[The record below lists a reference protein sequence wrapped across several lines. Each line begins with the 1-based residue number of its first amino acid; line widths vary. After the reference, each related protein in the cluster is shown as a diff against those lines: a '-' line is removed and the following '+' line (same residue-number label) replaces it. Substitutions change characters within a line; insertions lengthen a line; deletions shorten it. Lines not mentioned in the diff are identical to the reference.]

1 MPTDPK
7 IPADAPADSPADAPA
22 VSPTIP
28 TKIRVLVVDDH
39 VVVRIGLKTILQ
51 DEPDIEV
58 VGEAGDGPGAL
69 AAYDQHQ
76 PDIVLLDLRMPD
88 VNGADLIKQ
97 LRVRDPG
104 AKVIVLT
111 SYDADEDIYRA
122 VQAGARGYLLK
133 GTLPDGILEEAIR
146 TVHAG
151 RRLIPAD
158 VADRLANRLSTPEL
172 TPREIAVLE
181 LVAKGLSN
189 AEIGTALSV
198 SAGTIKTHLK
208 RIYPKLGVADRTAA
222 ALAAVQ
228 RGIVTLR

>member
-1 MPTDPK
+1 MPDST
-7 IPADAPADSPADAPA
+7 DSPAVNPVPA
-22 VSPTIP
+22 
-28 TKIRVLVVDDH
+28 KIRVLVVDDH
-39 VVVRIGLKTILQ
+39 MVVRVGLRTILEHEA
-51 DEPDIEV
+51 DMAV
-58 VGEAGDGPGAL
+58 VAEAGDGPSAL
-69 AAYDQHQ
+69 AAYELHQ

-97 LRVRDPG
+97 LRRRDPG

-111 SYDADEDIYRA
+111 SYDADEDIFSA

-146 TVHAG
+146 TVYAG
-151 RRLIPAD
+151 RRLIPVD
-158 VADRLANRLSTPEL
+158 VADRLANRLASPTL

-189 AEIGTALSV
+189 AEIGVALSV

-222 ALAAVQ
+222 ALTAVQ
-228 RGIVTLR
+228 RGIVSLR